1 MRAIRSLKYNYDV
14 VMVGWHHQVP
24 AMVASDI
31 EMPAFV
37 KHEDLGL
44 IDDVLASLNFNA
56 WKLDVCVGLA
66 NYL

>member
-1 MRAIRSLKYNYDV
+1 
-14 VMVGWHHQVP
+14 
-24 AMVASDI
+24 VASDI